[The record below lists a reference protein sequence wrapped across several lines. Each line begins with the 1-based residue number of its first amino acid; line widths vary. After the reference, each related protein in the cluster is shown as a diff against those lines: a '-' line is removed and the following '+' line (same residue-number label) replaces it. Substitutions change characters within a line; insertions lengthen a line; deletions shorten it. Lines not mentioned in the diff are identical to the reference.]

1 MRIRVGHGPHDSVRT
16 IPLVA
21 AVLAAVVVIWELP
34 FIGSKTGLWPVL
46 MLLAAAV
53 ILLAVNQVRHGG

>member
-1 MRIRVGHGPHDSVRT
+1 MRLL
-16 IPLVA
+16 PLVA
-21 AVLAAVVVIWELP
+21 GVLAVVVVIWELP

>member
-1 MRIRVGHGPHDSVRT
+1 VRALP
-16 IPLVA
+16 IVA
-21 AVLAAVVVIWELP
+21 GAFAVVVVIWELP

-46 MLLAAAV
+46 MLLAGAV

>member
-1 MRIRVGHGPHDSVRT
+1 VRT
-16 IPLVA
+16 LPIVA
-21 AVLAAVVVIWELP
+21 GAFAVVVVIWELP

-46 MLLAAAV
+46 MLLAAGV